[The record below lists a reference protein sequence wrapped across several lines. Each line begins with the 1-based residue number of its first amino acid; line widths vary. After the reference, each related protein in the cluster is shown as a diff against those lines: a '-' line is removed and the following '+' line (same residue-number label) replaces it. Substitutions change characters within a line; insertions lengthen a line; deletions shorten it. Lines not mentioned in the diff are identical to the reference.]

1 MLMSGK
7 FCRMQNMV
15 AVRGA
20 PSGAPVFLLTGLL
33 TCVQPPP
40 NRLVGDK

>member
-20 PSGAPVFLLTGLL
+20 PSGAPVFPIDRPTNLRTAA
-33 TCVQPPP
+33 TQSFS
-40 NRLVGDK
+40 RR